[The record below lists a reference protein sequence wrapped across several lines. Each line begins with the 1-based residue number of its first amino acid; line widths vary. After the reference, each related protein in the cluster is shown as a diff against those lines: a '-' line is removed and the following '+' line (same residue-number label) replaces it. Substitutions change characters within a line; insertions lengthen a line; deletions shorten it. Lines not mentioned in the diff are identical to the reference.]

1 MLGGVI
7 VLPLYIRT
15 GGRLSFTTEHAELS
29 TAAGACFALV
39 RTFAASGYTAPE
51 AANNWLQQI
60 DARATIL
67 GYCWRYRLFASS
79 TSSKASS
86 LQSRSRCL

>member
-15 GGRLSFTTEHAELS
+15 GGRLSFTTEHAELT

-39 RTFAASGYTAPE
+39 RTFAASGA
-51 AANNWLQQI
+51 LQQI

-79 TSSKASS
+79 ASSKASS